1 MDKRVVDRECF
12 EVVETLAE
20 NAYIGR
26 GRFDWSKV
34 QREAHRLLDERFGES
49 QVELCVEKCK
59 G

>member
-1 MDKRVVDRECF
+1 MDNKVVDRECF

-34 QREAHRLLDERFGES
+34 HQEAHRLLDERFGES

>member
-1 MDKRVVDRECF
+1 MDKKVVDRECF

-26 GRFDWSKV
+26 GRFDWPKV
-34 QREAHRLLDERFGES
+34 KMEAHRLLDERFGES